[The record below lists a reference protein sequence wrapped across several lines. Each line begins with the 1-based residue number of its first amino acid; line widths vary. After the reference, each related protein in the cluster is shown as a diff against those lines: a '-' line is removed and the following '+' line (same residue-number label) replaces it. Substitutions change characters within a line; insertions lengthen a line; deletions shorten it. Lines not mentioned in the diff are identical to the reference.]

1 MNCGMNPP
9 LRRKANFKWADSVTV
24 RPKAELL
31 HSNHLFYNKV
41 LTFHLVEAL
50 FYPYQEEKTERK
62 LSFYLINGSKG
73 IWSYE
78 DQRSRAASGYH
89 KKKYPFL

>member
-31 HSNHLFYNKV
+31 H
-41 LTFHLVEAL
+41 EM
-50 FYPYQEEKTERK
+50 Q
-62 LSFYLINGSKG
+62 
-73 IWSYE
+73 
-78 DQRSRAASGYH
+78 
-89 KKKYPFL
+89 